1 MKGVIRY
8 KITIGGQDDQL
19 FDVVQNGNITHVE
32 FKTILGKPYTLP
44 YLTKDVIQYL
54 KEGKWKKVKS
64 KREALKSPN
73 LFSLDDL

>member
-1 MKGVIRY
+1 MKGIIRY
-8 KITIGGQDDQL
+8 KITIAGQDNEV
-19 FDVVQNGNITHVE
+19 FDVIQNGDTTHIE
-32 FKTILGKPYTLP
+32 WRNAAGILWRLP
-44 YLTKDVIQYL
+44 YKTKDVIQYL